1 MNANQAIIL
10 ARKHIGNGA
19 AMDTSARACLADA
32 IEQYDAGNYDAA
44 IMWARKSL
52 EYSVG
57 IFHADYKKAAN

>member
-1 MNANQAIIL
+1 MDANKALIL

-19 AMDTSARACLADA
+19 VMESSARACLADA
-32 IEQYDAGNYDAA
+32 VEQYDAGNYDEA

-57 IFHADYKKAAN
+57 IFHADCKKVKP